1 MVSNRDMYYE
11 FQAIKKEGYI
21 MNEEISR
28 ILKMV
33 EEGKID
39 SEKAMQ
45 LIEALKGESKEF
57 VTLDK
62 APSNTNNHSN
72 SKLKCKMLRI
82 KVRSKDNDIVNI
94 NLPLKFVS
102 GMIKTFGKIPNVN
115 INGMEDVDM
124 DAMTQTILDAIDGG
138 MDGKI
143 VDIQSGDGDTVEI
156 VIE

>member
-1 MVSNRDMYYE
+1 
-11 FQAIKKEGYI
+11 

-45 LIEALKGESKEF
+45 LIELLKVGSKEL
-57 VTLDK
+57 VNLDK
-62 APSNTNNHSN
+62 VPSDNIGSN
-72 SKLKCKMLRI
+72 SNDNIYGKMLRI
-82 KVRSKDNDIVNI
+82 KVRSKEKDNVNI

-115 INGMEDVDM
+115 VNGMENVDM
-124 DAMTQTILDAIDGG
+124 DAMTKTILEAIDGG

-143 VDIQSGDGDTVEI
+143 LDIQTGDGDIVEI

>member
-1 MVSNRDMYYE
+1 
-11 FQAIKKEGYI
+11 

-45 LIEALKGESKEF
+45 LIEALKGESKEAII
-57 VTLDK
+57 LDK
-62 APSNTNNHSN
+62 SANDDSHSN
-72 SKLKCKMLRI
+72 SKFKVKMLRI
-82 KVRSKDNDIVNI
+82 KVRSKENDIVNI
-94 NLPLKFVS
+94 NLPLAFVS

-115 INGMEDVDM
+115 VNGMNDVDM
-124 DAMTQTILDAIDGG
+124 DAMTQTILEAIDGG
-138 MDGKI
+138 IGGKI
-143 VDIQSGDGDTVEI
+143 VDIQTGDGDVVEV

>member
-1 MVSNRDMYYE
+1 
-11 FQAIKKEGYI
+11 

-45 LIEALKGESKEF
+45 LIELLKVGNKEL
-57 VTLDK
+57 VNLDK
-62 APSNTNNHSN
+62 VSSSNNGSSTNING
-72 SKLKCKMLRI
+72 KMLRI
-82 KVRSKDNDIVNI
+82 KVRSKDNDNVNI

-115 INGMEDVDM
+115 VSGMENVDM
-124 DAMTQTILDAIDGG
+124 DAMTQTILEAIDGG

-143 VDIQSGDGDTVEI
+143 VDIQSGDGDIVEI

>member
-1 MVSNRDMYYE
+1 
-11 FQAIKKEGYI
+11 

-45 LIEALKGESKEF
+45 LIELLKVGSKEL
-57 VTLDK
+57 VNLDK
-62 APSNTNNHSN
+62 VPSDNIGSN
-72 SKLKCKMLRI
+72 SNDNIYGKMLRI
-82 KVRSKDNDIVNI
+82 KVRSKEKDNVNI

-115 INGMEDVDM
+115 VNGMDNVDM
-124 DAMTQTILDAIDGG
+124 DAMTKTILEAIDGG

-143 VDIQSGDGDTVEI
+143 LDIQTGDGDIVEI

>member
-1 MVSNRDMYYE
+1 
-11 FQAIKKEGYI
+11 

-45 LIEALKGESKEF
+45 LIEALKGGNKDL
-57 VTLDK
+57 VILDK
-62 APSNTNNHSN
+62 EPSHSN
-72 SKLKCKMLRI
+72 SHSNSGISGKMLRI
-82 KVRSKDNDIVNI
+82 KIRSNDNDVVNI

-102 GMIKTFGKIPNVN
+102 GMIRTFGKIPNVN
-115 INGMEDVDM
+115 VNGMENVDM
-124 DAMTQTILDAIDGG
+124 DAMSQTVLEAIDGG

-143 VDIQSGDGDTVEI
+143 VDIKSGDGDIVEI

>member
-1 MVSNRDMYYE
+1 
-11 FQAIKKEGYI
+11 

-45 LIEALKGESKEF
+45 LIEALKGESKES

-62 APSNTNNHSN
+62 SPTNNSHAN
-72 SKLKCKMLRI
+72 SKFKVKMLRI
-82 KVRSKDNDIVNI
+82 KVRSKENDIVNI
-94 NLPLKFVS
+94 NLPLAFVS

-115 INGMEDVDM
+115 VNGMSDIDM
-124 DAMTQTILDAIDGG
+124 EAMTQTILDAIDGG
-138 MDGKI
+138 IGGKI
-143 VDIQSGDGDTVEI
+143 VDIQTADGDTVEI

>member
-1 MVSNRDMYYE
+1 
-11 FQAIKKEGYI
+11 

-45 LIEALKGESKEF
+45 LIELLKVGSKEL
-57 VTLDK
+57 VNLDK
-62 APSNTNNHSN
+62 VPSDNIGSN
-72 SKLKCKMLRI
+72 SNANIYGKMLRI
-82 KVRSKDNDIVNI
+82 KVRSKEKDNVNI

-115 INGMEDVDM
+115 VNGMENVDM
-124 DAMTQTILDAIDGG
+124 DAMTKTILEAIDGG

-143 VDIQSGDGDTVEI
+143 LDIQTGDGDIVEI

>member
-1 MVSNRDMYYE
+1 
-11 FQAIKKEGYI
+11 

-45 LIEALKGESKEF
+45 LIEALKGGSKEF
-57 VTLDK
+57 VILDK
-62 APSNTNNHSN
+62 VPSNTN
-72 SKLKCKMLRI
+72 SKIHFKMLRI
-82 KVRSKDNDIVNI
+82 KVKSKDNDLVNI

-102 GMIKTFGKIPNVN
+102 GMIKTFGKIPN
-115 INGMEDVDM
+115 INVEAMEGVDM
-124 DAMTQTILDAIDGG
+124 DAMTQTILEAIDGG

-143 VDIQSGDGDTVEI
+143 VDIHTADGDIVEI

>member
-1 MVSNRDMYYE
+1 
-11 FQAIKKEGYI
+11 

-62 APSNTNNHSN
+62 VAPITSSHSN
-72 SKLKCKMLRI
+72 SKFKVKMLRI
-82 KVRSKDNDIVNI
+82 KVRSKENDIVNI
-94 NLPLKFVS
+94 NLPLTFVS

-115 INGMEDVDM
+115 VNGMNDVDM
-124 DAMTQTILDAIDGG
+124 EAMTQTILDAIDGG
-138 MDGKI
+138 IGGKI
-143 VDIQSGDGDTVEI
+143 VDIQTGDGDTVEI

>member
-1 MVSNRDMYYE
+1 
-11 FQAIKKEGYI
+11 

-57 VTLDK
+57 VVLDK
-62 APSNTNNHSN
+62 SPSNNSHGN
-72 SKLKCKMLRI
+72 SKFKIKMLRI
-82 KVRSKDNDIVNI
+82 KVRSKENDIVNI
-94 NLPLKFVS
+94 NLPLAFVS
-102 GMIKTFGKIPNVN
+102 GMIKTFGKIPNINV
-115 INGMEDVDM
+115 NGMNDVDM

-138 MDGKI
+138 ISGKI
-143 VDIQSGDGDTVEI
+143 VDIQTADGDVVEV

>member
-1 MVSNRDMYYE
+1 
-11 FQAIKKEGYI
+11 

-45 LIEALKGESKEF
+45 LIEALKGENKE
-57 VTLDK
+57 VVNLDK
-62 APSNTNNHSN
+62 PSSNNSQSN
-72 SKLKCKMLRI
+72 SKFKVKMLRI
-82 KVRSKDNDIVNI
+82 KVRSKENDIVNI
-94 NLPLKFVS
+94 NLPLAFVS

-115 INGMEDVDM
+115 VHGMTDIDM
-124 DAMTQTILDAIDGG
+124 DAMTQTILEAIDGG
-138 MDGKI
+138 VGGKI
-143 VDIQSGDGDTVEI
+143 VDIKTGDGDVVEV

>member
-1 MVSNRDMYYE
+1 
-11 FQAIKKEGYI
+11 

-45 LIEALKGESKEF
+45 LIEALKGESKEA
-57 VTLDK
+57 VILDK
-62 APSNTNNHSN
+62 SPSNNSQGN
-72 SKLKCKMLRI
+72 SKFKVKMLRI
-82 KVRSKDNDIVNI
+82 KVRSKENDIVNI
-94 NLPLKFVS
+94 NLPLAFVS
-102 GMIKTFGKIPNVN
+102 GMIKTFGKIPNINV
-115 INGMEDVDM
+115 NGMNDVDM

-138 MDGKI
+138 IGGKI
-143 VDIQSGDGDTVEI
+143 VDIQTADGDVVEV

>member
-1 MVSNRDMYYE
+1 
-11 FQAIKKEGYI
+11 

-28 ILKMV
+28 ILKML

-39 SEKAMQ
+39 SEKAML
-45 LIEALKGESKEF
+45 LIEALKGGSKEL

-62 APSNTNNHSN
+62 GTSDNGSHGNGNIN
-72 SKLKCKMLRI
+72 SKMLRI

-102 GMIKTFGKIPNVN
+102 GMIKTFGKIPNVYVH
-115 INGMEDVDM
+115 GMENVDM
-124 DAMTQTILDAIDGG
+124 DSMAQTILDAIDGG

-143 VDIQSGDGDTVEI
+143 VDIKSGDGDIVEV